1 MERIEG
7 FCTETEWKR
16 AYNEINEFEKELAD
30 WGAVI
35 LKFWIHIDKDTQLK
49 RFEDRQNTPSKQWK
63 ITDEDWR
70 NREKWPAYEEAAD
83 EMLKKTST
91 EYAPWYVIESNDKRY
106 ARIKTLR
113 LLVDALEKAL
123 K

>member
-1 MERIEG
+1 
-7 FCTETEWKR
+7 
-16 AYNEINEFEKELAD
+16 
-30 WGAVI
+30 
-35 LKFWIHIDKDTQLK
+35 
-49 RFEDRQNTPSKQWK
+49 
-63 ITDEDWR
+63 
-70 NREKWPAYEEAAD
+70 
-83 EMLKKTST
+83 MLKKTST